1 MGLSI
6 MVVDDSVAI
15 RMAHA
20 GIVESLGH
28 TAVLAENGMQAL
40 ELLARH
46 RVDMIVADLNMP
58 VMDGYELV
66 AAVRG
71 FDDFLSIPILVAS
84 TEAGEEDRRRAFEAG
99 ADMYLVKPV
108 TSAALKERIDLLIG
122 SE

>member
-84 TEAGEEDRRRAFEAG
+84 TEAGEEDRIRAFEVG

-108 TSAALKERIDLLIG
+108 TSAALRERIDLLIG
-122 SE
+122 SD

>member
-6 MVVDDSVAI
+6 MVVDDSEAT

-40 ELLARH
+40 ELLARS

-58 VMDGYELV
+58 VMDGYEFV

-84 TEAGEEDRRRAFEAG
+84 TEAGEEDRIRAFEAG

-108 TSAALKERIDLLIG
+108 TSAALRERIDLLIG
-122 SE
+122 SD

>member
-6 MVVDDSVAI
+6 MVVDDSEAT